1 MSKNFERVQRYRI
14 FPACVDKKTSK
25 KWNTSQCLC
34 DCLSLN
40 VFISVVKTFAHL
52 FLYSGSALSVFPW
65 KSLFVEEASDPFG
78 YICLLATFF
87 NSPTDVTAN

>member
-1 MSKNFERVQRYRI
+1 MSKNFERVQRYRKRLV
-14 FPACVDKKTSK
+14 FHFLTSK